1 MVLASYVHSEEVAL
15 MTTSEPEKCQAFVLV
30 RLSAQRDT
38 FVIEN
43 IKAVPYQSVSERF
56 PCQLFG
62 ALISGTKISA
72 SDSPSRIQF
81 LNGGAIIIVQ
91 FSNAVALV
99 ARGMRFH
106 LRLICRP

>member
-1 MVLASYVHSEEVAL
+1 MVLASYVLSDEVAL
-15 MTTSEPEKCQAFVLV
+15 MTSEPEKCQVFVLA

-38 FVIEN
+38 FAIES
-43 IKAVPYQSVSERF
+43 IKAVPYQNVSRRF
-56 PCQLFG
+56 PYQLFG

-72 SDSPSRIQF
+72 SDSPPRIQF
-81 LNGGAIIIVQ
+81 LAGGAIIVVQ